1 MLQANVC
8 QALEMQ
14 VREEVTALQLHS
26 KHIASFSSAM
36 QTADIKAS
44 QATVKSILHDCIS
57 FPHIR
62 MSQASPILPFISR
75 PSLNIN
81 CP

>member
-26 KHIASFSSAM
+26 KHIASFSSAT

-44 QATVKSILHDCIS
+44 QA
-57 FPHIR
+57 
-62 MSQASPILPFISR
+62 
-75 PSLNIN
+75 
-81 CP
+81 

>member
-26 KHIASFSSAM
+26 EHIASFSSAM

-57 FPHIR
+57 LPHIR
-62 MSQASPILPFISR
+62 MSKASPILPFISR

>member
-1 MLQANVC
+1 MLQVNVC

-26 KHIASFSSAM
+26 EHIASFSSAM

-44 QATVKSILHDCIS
+44 QAKVKSILHDCIS

-62 MSQASPILPFISR
+62 MSKASPILPFISR